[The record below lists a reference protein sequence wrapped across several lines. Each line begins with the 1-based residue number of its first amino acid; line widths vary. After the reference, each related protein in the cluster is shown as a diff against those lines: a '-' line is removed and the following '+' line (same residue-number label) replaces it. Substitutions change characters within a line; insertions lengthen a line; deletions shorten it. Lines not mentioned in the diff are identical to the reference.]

1 MNKKR
6 VLDYVKVIVPIALIA
21 GLGALFVSLG
31 SDWFA
36 LLIKPT
42 QWIPSVIIPVVWAVI
57 YTAFAVVLLLWIK
70 ENKIPLLAFIL
81 LVVNGALNVL
91 WCLVFFT
98 LQLTLLGNIIIV
110 LNLIAG
116 FWLTYEI
123 SKTNKF
129 YALATLIY
137 PVWLSLATTLNLAIW
152 ILN

>member
-1 MNKKR
+1 MNKER
-6 VLDYVKVIVPIALIA
+6 ILDYVKVILPIALIA

-31 SDWFA
+31 SDWFD

-42 QWIPSVIIPVVWAVI
+42 QWIPSVIIPVVWSVI
-57 YTAFAVVLLLWIK
+57 YTTFAVVLILWIK
-70 ENKIPLLAFIL
+70 DSKIPALTFVL
-81 LVVNGALNVL
+81 LVVNGVLNVI

-116 FWLTYEI
+116 FWLVIEI